1 MNESRVSEMCRFI
14 TRLAIIALLTLA
26 PTALAQPD
34 EPTPHAQREAR
45 ELRLAEL
52 NQRAMTAFSR
62 RDYMAA
68 EHVLREM
75 LRLEDSNFVTWYNL
89 ACALS
94 LQDKGAEAADALVEA
109 VEHGF
114 CDIGQLQRDPDLSAA
129 RAHPAY
135 KQIVDNW
142 SAILKAQGEANLEI
156 ARKLYGP
163 SYHYETDDTLRLAY
177 ASAFDVGSFTQ
188 ARTEI
193 EKLAAW
199 AIDTIFPDLAED
211 GPHGPDPW
219 VVVIL
224 PTREDFLKWAVSKY
238 GGDAISG
245 FRMIGGEYSHDSKR
259 LISIDLGGT
268 LRHEFLHVLHW
279 RSATRLGQ
287 SHPVW
292 IQEGLCSLVEDY
304 DVVAGGGIRPM
315 PSWRTNMA
323 RRLAR
328 GTNFIDL
335 QELATMPRER
345 FTGRNPLANYALA
358 RTFFLYLSDRGKL
371 GAWYKN
377 YTESYAHDPT
387 GVMAIE
393 TTFGQ
398 SVGEVSREW
407 RAWVRTLPEVA
418 EPERPGAAVLG
429 FEVEAETGEGLRIMQ
444 TPRAAARNAGL
455 RRGDI
460 ITAINGRPTRDIN
473 ELHRV
478 LADYNPGDTVE
489 VAYRRRAEHGV
500 VQIQLARR

>member
-1 MNESRVSEMCRFI
+1 MNASTLSESCRLI
-14 TRLAIIALLTLA
+14 VRLAIISLLMA
-26 PTALAQPD
+26 VPMVVAQMD

-45 ELRLAEL
+45 EQRLAEL

-62 RDYMAA
+62 RDSMAA

-94 LQDKGAEAADALVEA
+94 LQDKGADAADAIVRA
-109 VEHGF
+109 VELGF
-114 CDIGQLQRDPDLSAA
+114 SDIGQLRRDPDLAAA
-129 RAHPAY
+129 RDHPAY
-135 KQIVDNW
+135 KQVVDNW
-142 SAILKAQGEANLEI
+142 SAILKAQGEANLAI

-163 SYHYETDDTLRLAY
+163 TYHYEMDDTLRLAY

-188 ARTEI
+188 ARMEI

-199 AIDTIFPDLAED
+199 AIDTIFPDLARD

-304 DVVAGGGIRPM
+304 DVDAAGGIRPM

-335 QELATMPRER
+335 NELATMPRDR

-371 GAWYKN
+371 GEWYTH
-377 YTESYAHDPT
+377 YTQTYAEDPT
-387 GVMAIE
+387 GVTAIE

-398 SVGEVSREW
+398 SVAEVSREW

-418 EPERPGAAVLG
+418 EPDRPGAAVLG
-429 FEVEAETGEGLRIMQ
+429 FEVEAETGEGLRITQ
-444 TPRAAARNAGL
+444 TPRGTARTAGL

-473 ELHRV
+473 ELYRV
-478 LADYNPGDTVE
+478 LADYSPGDTVD
-489 VAYRRRAEHGV
+489 VSYRRRNEHGA
-500 VQIQLARR
+500 VQIQLTRR